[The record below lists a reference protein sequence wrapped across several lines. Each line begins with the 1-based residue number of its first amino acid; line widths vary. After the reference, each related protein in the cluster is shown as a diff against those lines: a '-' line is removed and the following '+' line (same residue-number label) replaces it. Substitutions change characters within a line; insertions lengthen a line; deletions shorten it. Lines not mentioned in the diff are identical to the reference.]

1 MSEHPSATPYVAVA
15 GSGDAAPELLAAAE
29 EVGAA
34 LAEGGAVVVTGG
46 LGGIMEA
53 ASRGA
58 RSKLGQTLGILPGS
72 DRAAANGWVRTAVT
86 TGLGEQRNALIA
98 QSCDVLLAIGA
109 GYGTLSEVALTLKL
123 GKPVVSLWSWE
134 VEGVVPES
142 TPAAAAA
149 RALELAA
156 RRVRAG

>member
-15 GSGDAAPELLAAAE
+15 GSGEAGPELLGAAE

-58 RSKLGQTLGILPGS
+58 RSKLGQTLGILPGT
-72 DRAAANGWVRTAVT
+72 DRADANGWVGTALT
-86 TGLGEQRNALIA
+86 TGMGEQRNVLIA
-98 QSCDVLLAIGA
+98 QSCDVLVAIGA
-109 GYGTLSEVALTLKL
+109 GYGTLSEVAMTLKL
-123 GKPVVSLWSWE
+123 GRPVVSLWSWD
-134 VEGVVPES
+134 VEGVVEVP
-142 TPAAAAA
+142 TPAEAAS
-149 RALELAA
+149 RALELA
-156 RRVRAG
+156 RLRLRAG